1 MPTLLLR
8 LVGPMQSW
16 GTTSRFDQRDTGKEP
31 SKSGVIGLLAAAM
44 GIDRNDDWKK
54 LEPLT
59 LLSMGVRH
67 DRSGVLKYD
76 YQTVGQGIEE
86 IENWDGT
93 TQIRSRMI
101 LANGKYPTGDHLG
114 EGIQS
119 YRYYLADAAFLV
131 GLEGDDRS
139 LLELASEKLK
149 NPVWPLALGRK
160 SYLPAE
166 PIWLKDGVQDV
177 PLLDAFKAY
186 PWLGTRRRWEDDAP
200 EQLLVSLD
208 STDGSG
214 VLKMDQPL
222 SSFAE
227 RRFGA
232 RFVRSEWITFP
243 REVINV
249 PE

>member
-44 GIDRNDDWKK
+44 GIDRENWID

-59 LLSMGVRH
+59 CLSMGVRH
-67 DRSGVLKYD
+67 DRPGVPKRD
-76 YQTVGQGIEE
+76 YQTAGCASSDTI
-86 IENWDGT
+86 IKADGS
-93 TQIRSRMI
+93 QAKGGGVVSQRFYI
-101 LANGKYPTGDHLG
+101 
-114 EGIQS
+114 
-119 YRYYLADAAFLV
+119 ADAAFLV
-131 GLEGDDRS
+131 GLESGDKQ
-139 LLELASEKLK
+139 LLERVHAALRD
-149 NPVWPLALGRK
+149 PVWTLALGRK
-160 SYLPAE
+160 SYVPSVS
-166 PIWLKDGVQDV
+166 IWTESGVQDAS
-177 PLLDAFKAY
+177 LLEVLQRHCWIATPRRGEAF
-186 PWLGTRRRWEDDAP
+186 P
-200 EQLLVSLD
+200 EKLLVSLE
-208 STDGSG
+208 SADGSG

-232 RFVRSEWITFP
+232 RFVRSEWVPFP
-243 REVINV
+243 REVANV